1 MAEGVYGAC
10 MRIQAGLITIVLTL
24 PNGSGCLADEP
35 DEVDGSS
42 LEARCG
48 GSPSAWLLAPPDSAA
63 GEWLERA
70 GFVVKPLP
78 LDVSPTELQGVIV
91 LASDASLLPEYGD
104 YMQRHADEL
113 YDFVD
118 AANVVLALPQP
129 AATEPE
135 PPYLPSTHAARRA
148 STKLTAAEV
157 LAPDHPLLR
166 GVEVDGG
173 RLAWRGEVGRD
184 VFTEQGGFQV
194 IVAGAGD
201 GTQGGLLEGAYGQG
215 RILLSAL
222 ALDRPA
228 GASAEQDAFAA
239 AFWDNLAEH
248 VTGVC
253 ARERPPVT
261 PTPAPEPTPFTP
273 DSTMFAVLP
282 DTQVYTLR
290 FPGVFDSQTAWIARN
305 AERLGIQRVFHLG
318 DIVNNNTDREW
329 SRAAASM
336 QLLDGLVP
344 VTLVPG
350 NHDYGPSGDAST
362 RETRLNTYFAYD
374 DAAREHTFGGAY
386 EPGKLDNTYHL
397 FEAGGHPW
405 IAVALEWG
413 PRDEVIGWA
422 NDIMTQ
428 HPDRLGIFVTHAYLN
443 NNDRRY
449 DHTDSEHPQD
459 FNPHEYATPG
469 GVNDGEQLWQ
479 KLVRKHRFV
488 MTLSGHVV
496 GDGTGYLA
504 STTDRGNVCHQML
517 SNYQMR
523 ELGGEG
529 YMRLLEL
536 LPDGETLVVRTY
548 SPVHD
553 RYLMGADQQMTLTLD
568 VD

>member
-1 MAEGVYGAC
+1 
-10 MRIQAGLITIVLTL
+10 MRIPAVLITIVLTL
-24 PNGSGCLADEP
+24 PNGSGCLASDS
-35 DEVDGSS
+35 DLAGNAALD
-42 LEARCG
+42 AQCG
-48 GSPSAWLLAPPDSAA
+48 GAPSAWLLAPPDSAA
-63 GEWLERA
+63 GEWLTRA
-70 GFVVKPLP
+70 GFVVAPLP

-91 LASDASLLPEYGD
+91 LASDASLLPEYGE

-113 YDFVD
+113 FDFVD

-135 PPYLPSTHAARRA
+135 PPYLPSTHAARRG
-148 STKLTAAEV
+148 STKLTGAEV

-173 RLAWRGEVGRD
+173 RLAWRGAVGRD
-184 VFTEQGGFQV
+184 AFAEQDGFQV

-201 GTQGGLLEGAYGQG
+201 GTHGGLLEGAYGQG
-215 RILLSAL
+215 RIVLSAL
-222 ALDRPA
+222 ALDGPA
-228 GASAEQDAFAA
+228 GASAEQDAFVA

-261 PTPAPEPTPFTP
+261 PTPAPEPTPFTARLDDVRGAARHAGLHAALPGRVRQP
-273 DSTMFAVLP
+273 DGVDRPQRRVAGRSATRFTSATSSTTTP
-282 DTQVYTLR
+282 
-290 FPGVFDSQTAWIARN
+290 IASGRG
-305 AERLGIQRVFHLG
+305 RP
-318 DIVNNNTDREW
+318 
-329 SRAAASM
+329 SSM
-336 QLLDGLVP
+336 QLLADVVP
-344 VTLVPG
+344 VT
-350 NHDYGPSGDAST
+350 DGPRQPRLRPVGRRVDARDRAQHGTSRT
-362 RETRLNTYFAYD
+362 TTPR
-374 DAAREHTFGGAY
+374 ARDTFGGRLRARASS
-386 EPGKLDNTYHL
+386 TTRITCST
-397 FEAGGHPW
+397 AGGHAW

-413 PRDEVIGWA
+413 PRDEVIAWA
-422 NDIMTQ
+422 NDVMTQ

-449 DHTDSEHPQD
+449 DHTDTEHPQD

-469 GVNDGEQLWQ
+469 GVNDGEELWQ

-504 STTDRGNVCHQML
+504 STTDRGNICHQMM
-517 SNYQMR
+517 SNFQMR

-548 SPVHD
+548 SPVYD